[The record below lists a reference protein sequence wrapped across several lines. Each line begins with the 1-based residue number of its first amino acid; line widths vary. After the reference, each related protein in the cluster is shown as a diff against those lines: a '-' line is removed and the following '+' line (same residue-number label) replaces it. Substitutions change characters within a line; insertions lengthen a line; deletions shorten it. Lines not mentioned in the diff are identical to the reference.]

1 MNDDVGS
8 IYFGGGTPSILT
20 ETDLEKILN
29 EIHKKFKISNH
40 AEITIECNPD
50 DVSLEKIEVWKK
62 NSFNRV
68 SLGIQSFIDSDLVLM
83 NRSHNS
89 KTAIDSIEKI
99 KNNFTNFSI
108 DLIYGIPE
116 SSIDAWKKN
125 IEIGLYYDV
134 PHISTYVLTVEPK
147 TALKKLI
154 EKNKIKEVEDRDQKL
169 QFEYAYDL
177 FLKLGYYNYEFSSF
191 SKPGY
196 ECKNNL
202 TYWNRKKYIGFGP
215 SAHSFDGSSRTWNI
229 SNNQKYI
236 EKIKENILPNE
247 SEVLSQ
253 IDMLNE
259 IIMIGLRTSDGIDL
273 DFIKSEFS
281 DLNLDSLSKQIDLKI
296 KEGVLIKTNNKLH
309 TSKEYKFLTD
319 GVASDLFV
327 TN

>member
-1 MNDDVGS
+1 M
-8 IYFGGGTPSILT
+8 
-20 ETDLEKILN
+20 
-29 EIHKKFKISNH
+29 
-40 AEITIECNPD
+40 
-50 DVSLEKIEVWKK
+50 WKK

-68 SLGIQSFIDSDLVLM
+68 SLGIQSFIDSDLVLI
-83 NRSHNS
+83 NRSHDS

-99 KNNFTNFSI
+99 KNNFSNFSI

-116 SSIDAWKKN
+116 SSIDKWKKN
-125 IEIGLYYDV
+125 IDIGLNYDV

-154 EKNKIKEVEDRDQKL
+154 EKNSIEEVEDRDQKL
-169 QFEYAYDL
+169 QFEYVYDL
-177 FLKLGYYNYEFSSF
+177 LLQLGYCNYEFSSF

-202 TYWNRKKYIGFGP
+202 TYWNREKYIGFGP
-215 SAHSFDGSSRTWNI
+215 SAHSFDGVSRKWNI

-236 EKIKENILPNE
+236 EKIKKNILPNE
-247 SEVLSQ
+247 SEFLSQ
-253 IDMLNE
+253 IDILNE

-273 DFIKSEFS
+273 EFIKSKFS
-281 DLNLDSLSKQIDLKI
+281 DLNLDNLTRQIELKI
-296 KEGVLIKTNNKLH
+296 NEGVLIKTNNKLH

>member
-99 KNNFTNFSI
+99 KNNFSNFSI

-125 IEIGLYYDV
+125 IEIGLNYDV

-215 SAHSFDGSSRTWNI
+215 SAHSFDGSSR
-229 SNNQKYI
+229 
-236 EKIKENILPNE
+236 KIGRAH
-247 SEVLSQ
+247 V
-253 IDMLNE
+253 
-259 IIMIGLRTSDGIDL
+259 
-273 DFIKSEFS
+273 
-281 DLNLDSLSKQIDLKI
+281 
-296 KEGVLIKTNNKLH
+296 
-309 TSKEYKFLTD
+309 
-319 GVASDLFV
+319 
-327 TN
+327 

>member
-1 MNDDVGS
+1 ML
-8 IYFGGGTPSILT
+8 F
-20 ETDLEKILN
+20 
-29 EIHKKFKISNH
+29 
-40 AEITIECNPD
+40 
-50 DVSLEKIEVWKK
+50 
-62 NSFNRV
+62 R
-68 SLGIQSFIDSDLVLM
+68 
-83 NRSHNS
+83 
-89 KTAIDSIEKI
+89 
-99 KNNFTNFSI
+99 
-108 DLIYGIPE
+108 

-125 IEIGLYYDV
+125 IEIGLNYDV

-215 SAHSFDGSSRTWNI
+215 SAHSFDGSSRTWNV

-253 IDMLNE
+253 IDVLNE
-259 IIMIGLRTSDGIDL
+259 VIMIGLRTSDGIDL

>member
-1 MNDDVGS
+1 MNNDVGS
-8 IYFGGGTPSILT
+8 IYFGGGTPSILS
-20 ETDLEKILN
+20 ESDLDKILN
-29 EIHKKFKISNH
+29 AIHKKFKISSN

-50 DVSLEKIEVWKK
+50 DVSYEKIAVWKK
-62 NSFNRV
+62 NSFNRI
-68 SLGIQSFIDSDLVLM
+68 SLGIQSFIDSDLVLI
-83 NRSHNS
+83 NRSHDS
-89 KTAIDSIEKI
+89 KTAIDSIEKV
-99 KNNFTNFSI
+99 KNNFSNFSI

-116 SSIDAWKKN
+116 SSIDKWKKN
-125 IEIGLYYDV
+125 IDIVLNYEV

-154 EKNKIKEVEDRDQKL
+154 EKNKIEEVKDRDQKL
-169 QFEYAYDL
+169 QFEYVYDL
-177 FLKLGYYNYEFSSF
+177 LLQLGYCNYEFSSF

-202 TYWNRKKYIGFGP
+202 TYWNREKYIGFGP
-215 SAHSFDGSSRTWNI
+215 SAHSFDGVSRTWNI

-236 EKIKENILPNE
+236 EKIKKNILPNE
-247 SEVLSQ
+247 SEFLSQ
-253 IDMLNE
+253 IDILNE

-273 DFIKSEFS
+273 EFIKSKFS
-281 DLNLDSLSKQIDLKI
+281 DLNLDNLTKQIELKI

>member
-125 IEIGLYYDV
+125 IEIGLHYDV

-215 SAHSFDGSSRTWNI
+215 SAHSFDGSSRTWNV

-253 IDMLNE
+253 IDVLNE
-259 IIMIGLRTSDGIDL
+259 VIMIGLRTSDGIDL